1 MKAENLLQSKL
12 DKVKSFI
19 DNESFVFTFPKTNAF
34 AIHKDQLFK
43 NQLYNTTIG
52 PNGLEINTRKSSDV
66 IKNEKIVQM
75 EMENGLILFDS
86 GRLISYDF
94 IYEPSIITAPDTIV
108 NINDKELVL
117 KNKIKKFVYF
127 SDKLYILTN
136 TNKVFKYDQGK
147 ENIYSLS
154 LK

>member
-34 AIHKDQLFK
+34 AIHKDQLIK

-66 IKNEKIVQM
+66 IKNEKIVQI
-75 EMENGLILFDS
+75 ENELILFDS
-86 GRLISYDF
+86 GRLISFDYF
-94 IYEPSIITAPDTIV
+94 YESSIITAPDTIV

-127 SDKLYILTN
+127 VDDLYILTAR
-136 TNKVFKYDQGK
+136 
-147 ENIYSLS
+147 LCRR
-154 LK
+154 

>member
-52 PNGLEINTRKSSDV
+52 SNGIEINTRKSSDV
-66 IKNEKIVQM
+66 IRNEKIVQ
-75 EMENGLILFDS
+75 ILTNISLHNSVSEYGFLYDS
-86 GRLISYDF
+86 GRALLFGKDGYT
-94 IYEPSIITAPDTIV
+94 ELTLT
-108 NINDKELVL
+108 DKEINVNGIKAIR
-117 KNKIKKFVYF
+117 KNKIIPMV
-127 SDKLYILTN
+127 
-136 TNKVFKYDQGK
+136 
-147 ENIYSLS
+147 
-154 LK
+154 